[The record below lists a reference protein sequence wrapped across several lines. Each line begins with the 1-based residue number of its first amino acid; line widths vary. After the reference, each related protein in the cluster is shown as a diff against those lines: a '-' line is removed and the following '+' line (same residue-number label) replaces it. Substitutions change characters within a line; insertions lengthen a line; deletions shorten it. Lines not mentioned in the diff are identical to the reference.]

1 MRLDYTKVGL
11 QFFFVTLASAER
23 RAVFSRLVSEGG
35 RPEPKTVAKLPLG
48 GC

>member
-1 MRLDYTKVGL
+1 MRLDYAKGGL

-23 RAVFSRLVSEGG
+23 QPVLSRLVSEGG
-35 RPEPKTVAKLPLG
+35 RPEPKTAEKLPLG